1 MTAHGRYIAVAL
13 VAAFALFD
21 AREAF
26 ASGDAAATGLTF
38 LWIGLLLLLAKVA
51 SLVERIGQPAVLGE
65 LLIGVAIGNVY
76 LLGIPGSEALVA
88 QISDNEILKF
98 LAELGVV
105 ILLFQIGLESNIGS
119 MRRVGVAALL
129 VATVGVIAPMVLG
142 TWVIGPWLLPELSL
156 NGHLFLGATLTATSV
171 GITGRVFQDLK
182 VLHSRE
188 AQIVLGAAVIDDVMG
203 LIILAVVSAIVMG
216 GNFDAM
222 SVLWITAKA
231 LLFLVGALVMGH
243 YAAPRLS
250 RLFAMIHAGA
260 AMKVAV
266 LLSTCLT
273 FAWAASLIGLAP
285 IVGAFAAGLVLDE
298 VQFRGF
304 TETSLARDVR
314 TTAAGIG
321 PDAAARFESVLERH
335 SRHSLEEL
343 IAPLGHML
351 VPMFFVYTGMQV
363 KLATMADGH
372 ILFVAL
378 VVTIVAFLGKLVSG
392 MAAGKVRKWVVGWG
406 MAPRGEV
413 GLIFAATGKALGVI
427 PDDVFSMVIVVVMLT
442 TLLTPPVLVSVIRRG
457 GVTDEP
463 PLGRLAGSGSPGTAG
478 SV

>member
-1 MTAHGRYIAVAL
+1 MTARGRYAAVAVL
-13 VAAFALFD
+13 AALALFD
-21 AREAF
+21 ARDAF
-26 ASGDAAATGLTF
+26 ASADAAATGLTF
-38 LWIGLLLLLAKVA
+38 LWIGLLLLFAKVA

-65 LLIGVAIGNVY
+65 LLIGVVIGNVY
-76 LLGIPGSEALVA
+76 LLGIPGSEALIA
-88 QISDNEILKF
+88 QISESEIIRF

-105 ILLFQIGLESNIGS
+105 ILLFQIGLESNVGA
-119 MRRVGVAALL
+119 MRRVGASALL

-142 TWVIGPWLLPELSL
+142 TWVLGPWLLPELSF

-171 GITGRVFQDLK
+171 GITGRVFQDLR
-182 VLHSRE
+182 VLQSRE

-203 LIILAVVSAIVMG
+203 LIILAVVSAVVLG
-216 GNFDAM
+216 GSFDAL
-222 SVLWITAKA
+222 SVVLITTKA
-231 LLFLVGALVMGH
+231 LLFLAGALAMGH

-250 RLFAMIHAGA
+250 RLFATIHAGA

-304 TETSLARDVR
+304 AEPALARDIRAV
-314 TTAAGIG
+314 AAQIG
-321 PDAAARFESVLERH
+321 PDATARLEKVLGRH
-335 SRHSLEEL
+335 GRHSLEEL
-343 IAPLGHML
+343 MAPLGHML
-351 VPMFFVYTGMQV
+351 LPMFFVYTGMQV
-363 KLATMADGH
+363 KLATMVDGH

-378 VVTIVAFLGKLVSG
+378 AVTIVAFLGKLV
-392 MAAGKVRKWVVGWG
+392 AGVVAGNVRRWVVGWG

-413 GLIFAATGKALGVI
+413 GLIFAATGKGLGVI
-427 PDDVFSMVIVVVMLT
+427 PDNVFSMVIVVVMLT
-442 TLLTPPVLVSVIRRG
+442 TLLTPPILVGVIRRV

-463 PLGRLAGSGSPGTAG
+463 PLGNLLPSGSDP
-478 SV
+478 